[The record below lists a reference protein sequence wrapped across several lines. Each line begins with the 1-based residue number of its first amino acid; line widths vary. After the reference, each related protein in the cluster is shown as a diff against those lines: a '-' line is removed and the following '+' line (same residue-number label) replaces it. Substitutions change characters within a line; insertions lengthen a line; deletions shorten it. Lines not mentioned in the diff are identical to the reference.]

1 MLLQLQ
7 HTETHPTRSTALCG
21 KGPGK
26 GQKVWP
32 NCCKVAPVASSRF
45 PPRSQSC
52 PLPPPVPSPDQCQH
66 SPGTTVRVAEVL
78 VVLPAISGSLPSWVP
93 SPLASSLFPVVRMA
107 EIIEMKTSCSSLYS
121 GCGDAEWRLPV
132 GLLLGALLMGLC
144 KYSVVAPGL
153 EAWAGDAS
161 QVAVFMPEKL
171 AKS

>member
-1 MLLQLQ
+1 
-7 HTETHPTRSTALCG
+7 
-21 KGPGK
+21 
-26 GQKVWP
+26 
-32 NCCKVAPVASSRF
+32 
-45 PPRSQSC
+45 
-52 PLPPPVPSPDQCQH
+52 
-66 SPGTTVRVAEVL
+66 
-78 VVLPAISGSLPSWVP
+78 
-93 SPLASSLFPVVRMA
+93 MA

-121 GCGDAEWRLPV
+121 GWGDAEWRLPV